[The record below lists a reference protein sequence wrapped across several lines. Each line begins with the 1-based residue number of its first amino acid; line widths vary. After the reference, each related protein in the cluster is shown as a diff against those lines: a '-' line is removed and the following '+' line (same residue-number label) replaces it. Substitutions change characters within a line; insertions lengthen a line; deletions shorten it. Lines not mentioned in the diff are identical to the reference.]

1 MHNPQLFTH
10 FIGWKGC
17 FNIWKGLLWMTI
29 MSLDMAMKLRLRG
42 GGYIDFPI
50 MFLSLGEL

>member
-29 MSLDMAMKLRLRG
+29 MSLDMAMKFKLRG
-42 GGYIDFPI
+42 GGYIDLPI
-50 MFLSLGEL
+50 MFLSLGEF